1 MGLSGTLFYM
11 VVLTFGAIITPGEG
25 MAGSFLALF
34 PQPVTE
40 FSHVPAYGL
49 LTWLLTSALR
59 ERGWPQQMALCVGVV
74 APMLFGVWM
83 EMLQGF
89 VPGRVV
95 DFGDVAFNGMGIGVA
110 ALLIGTVPELRSYAP
125 ATNFFRCKN

>member
-11 VVLTFGAIITPGEG
+11 VVLGFGAIITPGVG
-25 MAGSFLALF
+25 MAGSVLALF

-49 LTWLLTSALR
+49 LTWLLTNALR

-74 APMLFGVWM
+74 VPMLFGVWM

-95 DFGDVAFNGMGIGVA
+95 DFGDVAFNAMGIGVA

-125 ATNFFRCKN
+125 ATIFFRFKH

>member
-1 MGLSGTLFYM
+1 MGLTGALLYM
-11 VVLTFGAIITPGEG
+11 VLLGFGAIITPGVG
-25 MAGSFLALF
+25 PAGSFLALF

-40 FSHVPAYGL
+40 YSHLPAYGF

-59 ERGWPQQMALCVGVV
+59 ERGWPREMALSVGVI

-83 EMLQGF
+83 EILQAF

-95 DFGDVAFNGMGIGVA
+95 DLGDVAFNAMGIGVT
-110 ALLIGTVPELRSYAP
+110 ALLIGTFPEMCAYPRALKCLR
-125 ATNFFRCKN
+125 FKK